1 MEPCFRPLAKLSA
14 LILVLAALGRP
25 VMAAPLELSLEDSI
39 ALALKNNPEIKLADS
54 AKNKS
59 LWAVHQAEAGK
70 GLNLTFTHTTKRYN
84 GYNTGM
90 LYLYGLKQYE
100 WSNKYDNLLSLS
112 LPIYTGGKLEGQID
126 AARLNYKLADLSV
139 DATVQQLRQTVTGNY
154 FNVLK
159 CRNNLEI
166 SRQTVNNY
174 QGHLK
179 DVQLQFDV
187 GTVPRSDVL
196 ASEVSLANAMNSLI
210 KAENSYRLSIASLNN
225 SLGLPLNSDVKLK
238 EDLQFMKYAITLEE
252 CERFALANRPELA
265 QYEAKIAIARDDV
278 KIATSGFLPT
288 VNLFATQDWYDSRF
302 PGDNNS
308 NWVVGL
314 TASISV
320 FDSGLNRAK
329 LKQAQEGVSTAVEQ
343 AGQKRD
349 AVLLEVRQYYLNLRE
364 AEERIETSKVAV
376 TQAEENLRIAEI
388 RYNAGVGT
396 NLEILDAVLA
406 LNTAGTNHTQALY
419 DYNANKAQLERAI
432 GMTVSKTNTGI

>member
-1 MEPCFRPLAKLSA
+1 MKPCFRPLARLSA
-14 LILVLAALGRP
+14 LILLLAALGRP
-25 VMAAPLELSLEDSI
+25 ALAAPLELSLEESI

-54 AKNKS
+54 AERKS
-59 LWAVHQAEAGK
+59 LWEVRQAEAGK
-70 GLNLTFTHTTKRYN
+70 GFNLTFTHTAKRYN
-84 GYNTGM
+84 GYNTGL
-90 LYLYGLKQYE
+90 LYMYGVKQYE

-112 LPIYTGGKLEGQID
+112 LPLYTGGKLEGQID
-126 AARLNYKLADLSV
+126 AARLNHKVAALNV
-139 DATVQQLRQTVTGNY
+139 DATVQQLKQTVTGNY
-154 FNVLK
+154 YNALK

-174 QGHLK
+174 KSHLK

-210 KAENSYRLSIASLNN
+210 KAENSYRLAIAGLNN
-225 SLGLPLNSDVKLK
+225 SLGLPLNSDVRLN
-238 EDLQFMKYAITLEE
+238 EDLQFMKYALTLDD
-252 CERFALANRPELA
+252 CEKIALGNRPELA
-265 QYEAKIAIARDDV
+265 QYEAKVAIARDDV
-278 KIATSGFLPT
+278 KIANSGFLPT
-288 VNLFATQDWYDSRF
+288 VNLLAAQDWYDSRF
-302 PGDNNS
+302 PGENNS

-329 LKQAQEGVSTAVEQ
+329 FKQAQEGLSMAVEQ

-406 LNTAGTNHTQALY
+406 LNTARTNHIQALY
-419 DYNANKAQLERAI
+419 DYNTNRAQLERAM
-432 GMTVSKTNTGI
+432 GMAVSKTNSSI